1 MRPNRIVV
9 GEIRGAEALDML
21 QAMNTGHDGSL
32 STGHANSPQ
41 DMMSRLESMVLMGLE
56 LPLEAIRRQIASGI
70 DILVH
75 LGRLRDRTRKVLQI
89 VEIVGFENGEIVMN
103 PIYEFRENMRA
114 KPQELL
120 DGESGSMISQD
131 EKNKGEELDGQNNK
145 VIGSLVR
152 VGNILYIQKAVMAG
166 IRESEINGL

>member
-1 MRPNRIVV
+1 M
-9 GEIRGAEALDML
+9 DML

-32 STGHANSPQ
+32 STGHANSHQ

-56 LPLEAIRRQIASGI
+56 LPLGAIRRQIASGI

-89 VEIVGFENGEIVMN
+89 VEVAGFENGEIVMN